1 MSNAANS
8 TTTVEL
14 RRPAQFLWVLIA
26 GVIFL
31 ATLAY
36 VLFVRASP
44 PGSIVIAAGA
54 RDGQYYYFANQYAK
68 ELNRNG
74 IEVEVR
80 ETQGSAE
87 NLELLA
93 EPGGKVAV
101 GLVQG
106 GMANAERHSELRAL
120 GSLYR
125 EPLWIFLRRD
135 LELGSL
141 RKFASLRVAVG
152 KPGSGTRQVT
162 IQLLE
167 ACGIGPAQA
176 TLVDAG
182 GQEAADLLEEGSV
195 DAACF
200 VASID
205 AGYVQRLAR
214 SAGVRLMNLIE
225 QEALTKRF
233 RELSPVTVPAGLLDL
248 AHDVPPQNTAVVAP
262 AALLVVRETLHPA
275 MASVLLEA
283 ARRVHARGD
292 ALSAPGEF
300 PSAQYIDLALSEDAE
315 RYYRY
320 GPPFLQRVLPY
331 WLANFVDRVKIL
343 AVPLIVLAM
352 PVIRATPPLLRW
364 RTRRKVYRWYAR
376 LRELDPLMSE
386 TISAAEANSR
396 LARLRELELLL
407 ARVETPLSYMEEY
420 YNLRAH
426 LDLVHRCLQRFAD
439 SEKT

>member
-1 MSNAANS
+1 MSNLAN
-8 TTTVEL
+8 TTTIEF
-14 RRPAQFLWVLIA
+14 RRPVQFLWIVI
-26 GVIFL
+26 GGSIFL
-31 ATLAY
+31 AALGY
-36 VLFVRASP
+36 VLFVKASP
-44 PGSIVIAAGA
+44 PRSIVIAAGA
-54 RDGQYYYFANQYAK
+54 KDGQYYYVANEYAK
-68 ELNRNG
+68 ELKRNG
-74 IEVEVR
+74 IKVEVR

-87 NLELLA
+87 NLKLLS
-93 EPGGKVAV
+93 EPHGKVTV

-106 GMANAERHSELRAL
+106 GMANSERYSELRAL

-135 LELGSL
+135 LEITTL
-141 RKFASLRVAVG
+141 RQFAGLRVAVG

-167 ACGIGPAQA
+167 ACGVGPTGA
-176 TLVDAG
+176 TLVNAG
-182 GQEAADLLEEGSV
+182 GQEAADLLEKGSV

-205 AGYVQRLAR
+205 AGYVQRLGR
-214 SAGVRLMNLIE
+214 SADARLMDLVE
-225 QEALTKRF
+225 QEALCKRF

-262 AALLVVRETLHPA
+262 AAILVVRETLHPA

-292 ALSAPGEF
+292 SLSSPGEF
-300 PSAQYIDLALSEDAE
+300 PSAHYVDLPLSEDAE
-315 RYYRY
+315 HYYRY

-331 WLANFVDRVKIL
+331 WLAIFVDRVKIL

-376 LRELDPLMSE
+376 LRELDPLMNE
-386 TISAAEANSR
+386 RITAAEADAR

-420 YNLRAH
+420 YNLRIH

-439 SEKT
+439 SGR